1 MNRTPGSNCFG
12 IISHLHITI
21 WWYII
26 ITREVVGTV
35 NIKLEQYKKDIGSK
49 RVAVLGIGI
58 SNTPLIKYLAAAGT
72 KITAFDRM
80 EADELG
86 PAQEALKGLDV
97 QLSLGKDYLEQ
108 LKGFDV
114 IFKTPKV
121 RFDIPELLAEKAR
134 GAVVTSE
141 MEVFC
146 ELCPA
151 RIFAVTGSDGK
162 TTTTTLI
169 HKMLSG
175 QGHSCW
181 LGGNIGT
188 PLLDRLDEIRATD
201 MVVLE
206 LSSFQL
212 HTMKNRLHTAV
223 VTNMSPNH
231 LDVHTSM
238 EEYIDAKKNIFRYQ
252 DPGDTLILNYD
263 NDITRGFADEARGRV
278 VFFSRTQRLRE
289 GMVLEDG
296 MLVYKKDDAR
306 LPVTSCESILLP
318 GDHNIENYM
327 AAAAAVI
334 DYVNPGAVEKVAS
347 SFRGVEHRAEY
358 VREIGGI
365 SFYNDS
371 IGSSPTRTIASVRA
385 FKKKVI
391 LIAGGYDKH
400 IPYDEMG
407 ETLAERVKTLVLVG
421 QTAPLIEKSLK
432 DEVAKTGRGAG
443 VPVIQCS
450 TLEEAVSSAFR
461 SAEEGDI
468 VILSPASASFDMFK
482 NFEERGN
489 AYKNIVNGLKV

>member
-1 MNRTPGSNCFG
+1 M
-12 IISHLHITI
+12 
-21 WWYII
+21 
-26 ITREVVGTV
+26 

-49 RVAVLGIGI
+49 RVAVLGIGV
-58 SNTPLIKYLAAAGT
+58 SNTPLIKYLAATGA
-72 KITAFDRM
+72 KITAFDMM
-80 EADELG
+80 EAGGLG
-86 PAQEALKGLDV
+86 PALEAFKGLDV
-97 QLSLGKDYLEQ
+97 ELSLGKDYLEN

-134 GAVVTSE
+134 GAVITSE

-146 ELCPA
+146 GLCPA
-151 RIFAVTGSDGK
+151 RMFAVTGSDGK

-169 HKMLSG
+169 HKMLST
-175 QGHSCW
+175 QGYKCW

-188 PLLDRLDEIRATD
+188 PLLDRLDEIGEAD

-231 LDVHTSM
+231 LDVHNSM

-252 DPGDTLILNYD
+252 EPEDTLILNYD
-263 NDITRGFADEARGRV
+263 NEITKSFVGEARGRV
-278 VFFSRTQRLRE
+278 VFFSRTQMPDE

-296 MLVYKKDDAR
+296 VLVYKKGGVR

-334 DYVNPGAVEKVAS
+334 DYVKPGAVEEIAS
-347 SFRGVEHRAEY
+347 TFKGVEHRAEY
-358 VREIGGI
+358 VKEVGGV

-371 IGSSPTRTIASVRA
+371 IGSSPTRTIASIRA

-407 ETLAERVKTLVLVG
+407 ETLAERVKTLVLIG
-421 QTAPLIEKSLK
+421 QTAPLIEKSLE
-432 DEVAKTGRGAG
+432 DEVTRSGRGG
-443 VPVIQCS
+443 GIPVIKCD
-450 TLEEAVSSAFR
+450 TLEEAVHSAFR

-468 VILSPASASFDMFK
+468 VILSPASASFDMFR

-489 AYKNIVNGLKV
+489 LYKNIVNSLQV